1 MTSWTLAGRD
11 HPKKAPAAAAASATE
26 SGPSNLCYNPFGS
39 RGDGTLD
46 DTSQQP
52 EWRKETTVGEEKKEE
67 EE

>member
-1 MTSWTLAGRD
+1 MANFIVALMTIFRPVMTSWTLAGRD

-52 EWRKETTVGEEKKEE
+52 E
-67 EE
+67 